1 MNSIVAIGFAMASFI
16 KKSEAANSILL
27 LVSFP
32 MMFLGGSYFDVN
44 GAPSFLQP
52 LIHIM
57 PLYYLNEALRQVIY
71 NGAGWSAIQAG
82 VLVMVAWLVA
92 SMLVVW
98 RAFRW
103 L

>member
-1 MNSIVAIGFAMASFI
+1 MLAIGFAIGSFV
-16 KKSEAANSILL
+16 KKTEAANSILQ
-27 LVSFP
+27 LVGFP
-32 MMFLGGSYFDVN
+32 MSFLGGSYLDVN
-44 GAPSFLQP
+44 GAPGFLQP

-57 PLYYLNEALRQVIY
+57 PLYYLNEALRQVMFS
-71 NGAGWSAIQAG
+71 GAGWSAIQTG
-82 VLVMVAWLVA
+82 VLVMMAWIVA